1 MTFFIYMPCKQ
12 LLWHK
17 STHQKAT
24 KCQSSSVLLALG
36 SGKFTH
42 DRIQKYPHKKKKW
55 QKNIMCRIFILFY
68 SFFGFLFLI
77 PSRPAWSD
85 GSAAFRLRRR
95 SSKKAPSLQLS
106 DFLTNEA
113 LRRRDSGAHDAT
125 YAIEEG
131 SISPTFRISYERGAS
146 NRRAAEHTML
156 STTPVA
162 FIFVRLRS
170 EITKT
175 GHDWQKKTDHKF
187 VQFLFVIIIVLG
199 PLYTRSH
206 GHVQPESSIPI
217 GAKVEISPKGFT
229 LGVRANVQP
238 KSSIPIGANVE
249 ISPKGFTLGV
259 RANVQPK
266 SSIPIGAKVEI
277 SPKGF
282 IH

>member
-1 MTFFIYMPCKQ
+1 MRFFIYMPCKQ

-24 KCQSSSVLLALG
+24 KCQSSSALLAPC

-55 QKNIMCRIFILFY
+55 QTNIMCRIFILIFW
-68 SFFGFLFLI
+68 FLFLI

-95 SSKKAPSLQLS
+95 SSKKAPSLRLS
-106 DFLTNEA
+106 DSLTNEA
-113 LRRRDSGAHDAT
+113 LRRRGSGAHDTT

-131 SISPTFRISYERGAS
+131 SISPTFRISYGRVAWK
-146 NRRAAEHTML
+146 RRAAEHTML
-156 STTPVA
+156 STTPVV
-162 FIFVRLRS
+162 FIFVRLGS

-187 VQFLFVIIIVLG
+187 VQYLFVIIIVLG
-199 PLYTRSH
+199 PLYTRSQ
-206 GHVQPESSIPI
+206 GHVQPKSSIPI
-217 GAKVEISPKGFT
+217 GANVEISPKGLIT

-249 ISPKGFTLGV
+249 ISPKGF
-259 RANVQPK
+259 
-266 SSIPIGAKVEI
+266 
-277 SPKGF
+277 